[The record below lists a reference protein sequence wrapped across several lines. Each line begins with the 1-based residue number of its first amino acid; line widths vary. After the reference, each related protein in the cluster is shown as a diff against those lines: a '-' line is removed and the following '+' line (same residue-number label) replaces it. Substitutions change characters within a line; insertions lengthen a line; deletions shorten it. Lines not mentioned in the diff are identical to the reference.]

1 MTQLGWEAGAEQYP
15 PDELLD
21 YAIAAEQAGFDS
33 IDVSDH
39 FAPWSEAGQSCF
51 AWTWLGAVA
60 ARTSRI
66 HLGSGVT
73 CPTLRYHSA
82 VVAQAVA
89 TVEYLAPGRVY
100 LGVGTGEAL
109 NEYAATGMWPGYKER
124 QERLAEAIKLIRALW
139 AGEEVTHRGTFYDTR
154 KAKLWTRSHRSI
166 PLYISALVPKSARF
180 AGKYGDGL
188 FTVGG
193 QPAEV

>member
-1 MTQLGWEAGAEQYP
+1 MLYANPGRGVAPVGTPTNNTADAPAGWASETALDGAGVV
-15 PDELLD
+15 DGTD
-21 YAIAAEQAGFDS
+21 AIAAEQAGFDS

-124 QERLAEAIKLIRALW
+124 QERLAEAR
-139 AGEEVTHRGTFYDTR
+139 T
-154 KAKLWTRSHRSI
+154 
-166 PLYISALVPKSARF
+166 
-180 AGKYGDGL
+180 
-188 FTVGG
+188 
-193 QPAEV
+193 